1 MQVFMRTAF
10 SAAAIAALSI
20 SFAQAQQTLA
30 PVVVS
35 ANPLG
40 ADINDLITPVSVLRG
55 DQLTQNQSSTLGQTL
70 NQLPGVSSSDFGPN
84 SSRPVIRGLDGDR
97 IRIMNNGGASMD
109 VSGLSYD
116 HAVGIEPLLVEQ
128 IEVVRGPAALQYGG
142 SAIGGAVNVID
153 NRIPKAPVKGV
164 NGRGELR
171 AGGAE
176 SERAAAGVVT
186 VGDGRFALHVD
197 GADRKTDDLK
207 VPKQAGRRDE
217 DGPGSLNQGRL
228 LNSNSDQQSGA
239 IGASLTGDHGYLG
252 ISLDSYK
259 NDYGTGLFEVEDDE
273 TDLTKPKRIR
283 LKQERLTLA
292 GEQRNLAGKM
302 GPLESI
308 RGSFSSTDYKHEELA
323 GGEVEATYKNKGW
336 DSRIEGT
343 HLPIQTSLGALKG
356 AWGIQGSESKFS
368 ATGSEHHGTF
378 VPNAKTDSKA
388 LFVFEELS
396 FAPGKAVNAGFRYED
411 VKVQSLGGVKHID
424 NGVSETFDVDSK
436 KFKPFSLALGY
447 RQDMGAGWTGTAG
460 LSYTERAPTFY
471 ELYADGEHHAT
482 GTYERGNSS
491 NKKEKGTTLELGM
504 KFKTPTTR
512 ANFSAYVT
520 EFSNFIG
527 LVQGGYVNHHGEYP
541 RLDKED
547 CEAAVNP
554 RQHCSPLYNFTGI
567 KARLYGLEADG
578 RFPLASGLFGK
589 ASQLN
594 LDWKADYARGEN
606 RTTGG
611 ALPRIAPFR
620 LSSALVYSEGKY
632 SSQVDVQHA
641 ARQNRYADDLG
652 ATPSYTMFGLG
663 ASYKTAVSGM
673 KSAYLFLRVHNLTN
687 VEARNASSVLRDMAP
702 AGARAIRV
710 GFRGNF

>member
-20 SFAQAQQTLA
+20 PFAHAQQTLS

-116 HAVGIEPLLVEQ
+116 HAVGIEPLLVDQ

-164 NGRGELR
+164 HGRGELR

-176 SERAAAGVVT
+176 SERAAAGLVT

-197 GADRKTDDLK
+197 GSDRKTDDLR
-207 VPKQAGRRDE
+207 VPKQAGR
-217 DGPGSLNQGRL
+217 GAAINQGRL
-228 LNSNSDQQSGA
+228 LNSNADQQSGA
-239 IGASLTGDHGYLG
+239 VGASLTGDHGYVGL
-252 ISLDSYK
+252 SVDSYR
-259 NDYGTGLFEVEDDE
+259 NDYGTGLFENPDDL
-273 TDLTKPKRIR
+273 DDPKRIK
-283 LKQERLTLA
+283 LKQDRLTLA
-292 GEQRNLAGKM
+292 GEQRNLGGKM

-323 GGEVEATYKNKGW
+323 GGAVESTFKNKGW

-343 HLPIQTSLGALKG
+343 HLPIQTSLGSLKG

-368 ATGSEHHGTF
+368 ATSSGAHGAF

-411 VKVQSLGGVKHID
+411 VKVQSLG
-424 NGVSETFDVDSK
+424 NGVDDHFPVDSK

-447 RQDMGAGWTGTAG
+447 RQDMGSGWTGTGG

-482 GTYERGNSS
+482 GTYERGNSN
-491 NKKEKGTTLELGM
+491 NKKEKGTTLEFGM

-527 LVQGGYVNHHGEYP
+527 LVQDGYINENELLSTTPADGY
-541 RLDKED
+541 
-547 CEAAVNP
+547 
-554 RQHCSPLYNFTGI
+554 SPLYNFQGI

-578 RFPLASGLFGK
+578 RFPLATGLFGK
-589 ASQLN
+589 AGQLN
-594 LDWKADYARGEN
+594 VDWKADYARGEN
-606 RTTGG
+606 RSTGG
-611 ALPRIAPFR
+611 ALPRIAPLR

-702 AGARAIRV
+702 AGARAIKV
-710 GFRGNF
+710 GLRGNF

>member
-10 SAAAIAALSI
+10 SAAAVAALSI
-20 SFAQAQQTLA
+20 PFAHAQQTLE

-55 DQLTQNQSSTLGQTL
+55 DQLSQKQSSTLGQTL
-70 NQLPGVSSSDFGPN
+70 NGLPGVGSTDFGPN
-84 SSRPVIRGLDGDR
+84 SSRPTIRGLDGDR
-97 IRIMNNGGASMD
+97 VRVMSNGGASLD
-109 VSGLSYD
+109 AATLSYD
-116 HAVGIEPLLVEQ
+116 HAVAIEPLLVEQ

-164 NGRGELR
+164 HGRAEVR

-176 SERAAAGVVT
+176 SEKAAAGLVT
-186 VGDGRFALHVD
+186 AGDGAFAIHVD
-197 GADRKTDDLK
+197 GSSRKTDNLK
-207 VPKQAGRRDE
+207 VPKQAGR
-217 DGPGSLNQGRL
+217 GNSLNSGAL
-228 LNSNSDQQSGA
+228 LNSDADQQGGA
-239 IGASLTGDHGYLG
+239 VGFSLTNDHGYLG
-252 ISLDSYK
+252 FSVDTYR
-259 NDYGTGLFEVEDDE
+259 NEYGTGLYEGDVI
-273 TDLTKPKRIR
+273 TNPTRIK
-283 LKQERLTLA
+283 LKQDKLTLA
-292 GEQRNLAGKM
+292 GEQRNLSGKAG
-302 GPLESI
+302 PFESI
-308 RGSFSSTDYKHEELA
+308 RGSFSTTDYKHEESA
-323 GGEVEATYKNKGW
+323 GGVVESTFKNKGW

-343 HLPIQTSLGALKG
+343 HLPIQTSLGSLKG
-356 AWGIQGSESKFS
+356 AWGVQGAESKFS
-368 ATGSEHHGTF
+368 AIGDATF
-378 VPNAKTDSKA
+378 VPNTQTNSMA

-396 FAPGKAVNAGFRYED
+396 FAPGKAVNGGLRLES
-411 VKVQSLGGVKHID
+411 VKVDSFGGGN
-424 NGVSETFDVDSK
+424 NGEGDPFTADSK
-436 KFKPFSLALGY
+436 KFKPFSASVGY
-447 RQDMGAGWTGTAG
+447 RQDVGSGWTATSG

-471 ELYADGEHHAT
+471 ELYANGMHHAT
-482 GTYERGNSS
+482 ETYEAGNVN

-512 ANFSAYVT
+512 ANFGAYVT

-527 LVQGGYVNHHGEYP
+527 LEQDGYVDEEDGSINGQTIDACQTARDSSGECVP
-541 RLDKED
+541 K
-547 CEAAVNP
+547 
-554 RQHCSPLYNFTGI
+554 YNFSGI

-594 LDWKADYARGEN
+594 MDWKADYVRGEN
-606 RTTGG
+606 RSTGG
-611 ALPRIAPFR
+611 ALPRISPFR

-632 SSQVDVQHA
+632 SSQVDVQYA

-673 KSAYLFLRVHNLTN
+673 KSAYLFMRVDNVTD

-702 AGARAIRV
+702 AGARAIKV
-710 GFRGNF
+710 GLRGNF

>member
-10 SAAAIAALSI
+10 SAAAIAALSVP
-20 SFAQAQQTLA
+20 FAHAQQTLA

-55 DQLTQNQSSTLGQTL
+55 DQLSQKQSSTLGQTL
-70 NQLPGVSSSDFGPN
+70 NGLPGVGSTDFGPN
-84 SSRPVIRGLDGDR
+84 SSRPTIRGLDGDR
-97 IRIMNNGGASMD
+97 VRVMSNGGASLD
-109 VSGLSYD
+109 ASTLSYD
-116 HAVGIEPLLVEQ
+116 HAVAMEPLLVEQ

-164 NGRGELR
+164 HGRAEVR

-176 SERAAAGVVT
+176 SEKATAGLVT
-186 VGDGRFALHVD
+186 AGDGAFAIHVD
-197 GADRKTDDLK
+197 GSSRKTDDLK
-207 VPKQAGRRDE
+207 VPKQAGRE
-217 DGPGSLNQGRL
+217 GYISQGKL
-228 LNSNSDQQSGA
+228 LNSDADQQGGA
-239 IGASLTGDHGYLG
+239 LGFSLTNDHGYLG
-252 ISLDSYK
+252 LSVDTYR
-259 NDYGTGLFEVEDDE
+259 NEYGTGLYEEGIIARP
-273 TDLTKPKRIR
+273 TRIK
-283 LKQERLTLA
+283 LKQDKLTLA
-292 GEQRNLAGKM
+292 GEQRNLGGKAG
-302 GPLESI
+302 PFESI
-308 RGSFSSTDYKHEELA
+308 RGSFSTTDYKHEESA
-323 GGEVEATYKNKGW
+323 GGAVESTFKNKGW

-343 HLPIQTSLGALKG
+343 HLPIQTSMGALKG
-356 AWGIQGSESKFS
+356 AWGIQGAESKFS
-368 ATGSEHHGTF
+368 AIGEKTF
-378 VPNAKTDSKA
+378 VPNTQTNSMA

-396 FAPGKAVNAGFRYED
+396 FAPGKAVNAGLRLESVKVDSFGGGNSGED
-411 VKVQSLGGVKHID
+411 V
-424 NGVSETFDVDSK
+424 EFDADSK
-436 KFKPFSLALGY
+436 KFKPFSASVGY
-447 RQDMGAGWTGTAG
+447 RQDVGSGWTATSG

-471 ELYADGEHHAT
+471 ELYANGMHHAT
-482 GTYERGNSS
+482 ETYEQGNAN

-512 ANFSAYVT
+512 ANFGAYVT

-527 LVQGGYVNHHGEYP
+527 LIQDGEVV
-541 RLDKED
+541 
-547 CEAAVNP
+547 EATADNGTDFVAGQVCNGSTHADAECVP
-554 RQHCSPLYNFTGI
+554 KYNFSGI

-594 LDWKADYARGEN
+594 MDWKADYVRGEN
-606 RTTGG
+606 RSTGG
-611 ALPRIAPFR
+611 ALPRISPFR

-632 SSQVDVQHA
+632 SSQVDVQYA

-673 KSAYLFLRVHNLTN
+673 KSAYLFMRVDNVTD

-702 AGARAIRV
+702 AGARAIKV
-710 GFRGNF
+710 GLRGNF

>member
-20 SFAQAQQTLA
+20 QFAHAQQTLE

-55 DQLTQNQSSTLGQTL
+55 DQLAQKQSSTLGQTL
-70 NQLPGVSSSDFGPN
+70 NGLPGVGSTDFGPN
-84 SSRPVIRGLDGDR
+84 SSRPTIRGLDGDR
-97 IRIMNNGGASMD
+97 VRVMSNGGASLD
-109 VSGLSYD
+109 ASTLSYD
-116 HAVGIEPLLVEQ
+116 HAVAIEPLLVEQ

-164 NGRGELR
+164 HGRAEVR

-176 SERAAAGVVT
+176 SEKAAAGLVT
-186 VGDGRFALHVD
+186 AGDGAFAIHVD
-197 GADRKTDDLK
+197 GSSRKTDNLK
-207 VPKQAGRRDE
+207 VPKQAGRGDF
-217 DGPGSLNQGRL
+217 LNSGTL
-228 LNSNSDQQSGA
+228 LNSDADQQGGA
-239 IGASLTGDHGYLG
+239 AGFSLTNDHGYLG
-252 ISLDSYK
+252 FSVDTYR
-259 NDYGTGLFEVEDDE
+259 NEYGTGLYEEGNIARP
-273 TDLTKPKRIR
+273 TRIK
-283 LKQERLTLA
+283 LKQDKLTLA
-292 GEQRNLAGKM
+292 GEQRNLSGKAG
-302 GPLESI
+302 PFESI
-308 RGSFSSTDYKHEELA
+308 RGSFSTTDYKHEESA
-323 GGEVEATYKNKGW
+323 GGAVESTFKNKGW

-343 HLPIQTSLGALKG
+343 HLPIQTSLGSLKG
-356 AWGIQGSESKFS
+356 AWGVQGSDFKFS
-368 ATGSEHHGTF
+368 ASSEEATF
-378 VPNAKTDSKA
+378 VPNTQTNSMA

-396 FAPGKAVNAGFRYED
+396 FAEGKAVNAGLRLES
-411 VKVQSLGGVKHID
+411 VKVDSFGGGD
-424 NGVSETFDVDSK
+424 NGEGELFTADSK
-436 KFKPFSLALGY
+436 KFKPFSASVGY
-447 RQDMGAGWTGTAG
+447 RQDMGSGWTATSG

-471 ELYADGEHHAT
+471 ELYANGMHHAT
-482 GTYERGNSS
+482 ETYEAGNVN

-512 ANFSAYVT
+512 ANFGAYVT

-527 LVQGGYVNHHGEYP
+527 LVQDGYV
-541 RLDKED
+541 DED
-547 CEAAVNP
+547 DGGDGNSDLNTCNTNFG
-554 RQHCSPLYNFTGI
+554 HCVPKYNFTGI

-578 RFPLASGLFGK
+578 RLPLASGLFGK

-594 LDWKADYARGEN
+594 MDWKADYVRGEN
-606 RTTGG
+606 RSTGG
-611 ALPRIAPFR
+611 ALPRISPFR

-632 SSQVDVQHA
+632 SSQVDVQYA

-663 ASYKTAVSGM
+663 ASYKTAISGM
-673 KSAYLFLRVHNLTN
+673 KSAYLFMRVDNLTD

-710 GFRGNF
+710 GLRGNF

>member
-10 SAAAIAALSI
+10 SAAAVAALSI
-20 SFAQAQQTLA
+20 PFAHAQQTLS

-116 HAVGIEPLLVEQ
+116 HAVAIEPLLVDQ

-153 NRIPKAPVKGV
+153 NRIPKAPIKGV
-164 NGRGELR
+164 HGRGELR

-176 SERAAAGVVT
+176 SERAAAGMVT

-197 GADRKTDDLK
+197 GSDRKTDDLK

-217 DGPGSLNQGRL
+217 NGPGSLNQGRL
-228 LNSNSDQQSGA
+228 LNSNADQQSGA
-239 IGASLTGDHGYLG
+239 VGASLTGDHGYVGLS
-252 ISLDSYK
+252 IDSYK
-259 NDYGTGLFEVEDDE
+259 NNYGTGLFEVEDDV
-273 TDLTKPKRIR
+273 TDLTKPKRIN
-283 LKQERLTLA
+283 LKQDRLTLA
-292 GEQRNLAGKM
+292 GEQRNLGGKAG
-302 GPLESI
+302 PFESI
-308 RGSFSSTDYKHEELA
+308 RGSFSSTDYKHEELKA
-323 GGEVEATYKNKGW
+323 NEVEATFKNKGW

-343 HLPIQTSLGALKG
+343 HIPIQTSLGSLKG

-411 VKVQSLGGVKHID
+411 VKVQSLGGVKHDDDIF
-424 NGVSETFDVDSK
+424 SSDSK

-447 RQDMGAGWTGTAG
+447 RQDMGSGWTATTG

-482 GTYERGNSS
+482 GTYERGNSN

-527 LVQGGYVNHHGEYP
+527 LVQDGYVDHHGENQSP
-541 RLDKED
+541 TKNA
-547 CEAAVNP
+547 CEGDPPVE
-554 RQHCSPLYNFTGI
+554 HCSPQYKFQGI

-589 ASQLN
+589 AGQLN
-594 LDWKADYARGEN
+594 VDWKADYARGEN

-611 ALPRIAPFR
+611 ALPRIAPLR

-632 SSQVDVQHA
+632 SSQVDVQYA

-652 ATPSYTMFGLG
+652 ATPSYAMFGLG

-702 AGARAIRV
+702 AGARTIKV
-710 GFRGNF
+710 GLRGNF

>member
-10 SAAAIAALSI
+10 SAAAVAALSI
-20 SFAQAQQTLA
+20 PFAHAQQTLS

-116 HAVGIEPLLVEQ
+116 HAVAIEPLLVDQ

-153 NRIPKAPVKGV
+153 NRIPKAPIKGV
-164 NGRGELR
+164 HGRGELR

-176 SERAAAGVVT
+176 SERAAAGMVT

-197 GADRKTDDLK
+197 GSDRKTDDLK
-207 VPKQAGRRDE
+207 VPKQAGR
-217 DGPGSLNQGRL
+217 GQAINQGRL
-228 LNSNSDQQSGA
+228 LNSNADQQSGA
-239 IGASLTGDHGYLG
+239 VGASLTGDHGYLG
-252 ISLDSYK
+252 VSLDSYK
-259 NDYGTGLFEVEDDE
+259 NDYGTGLFEAN
-273 TDLTKPKRIR
+273 DLAEPKRIR
-283 LKQERLTLA
+283 LKQDRVTLA
-292 GEQRNLAGKM
+292 GEQRNLGGKAG
-302 GPLESI
+302 PFESI
-308 RGSFSSTDYKHEELA
+308 RGSFSSTDYKHEELKA
-323 GGEVEATYKNKGW
+323 NEVEATFKNKGW

-343 HLPIQTSLGALKG
+343 HIPIQTSLGSLKG

-388 LFVFEELS
+388 VFVFEELS

-411 VKVQSLGGVKHID
+411 VKVQSLGGTKHIHED
-424 NGVSETFDVDSK
+424 GDVESFAVDSK

-447 RQDMGAGWTGTAG
+447 RQDMGSGWTATSG

-482 GTYERGNSS
+482 GTYERGNSG

-527 LVQGGYVNHHGEYP
+527 LIQGTETSEEG
-541 RLDKED
+541 
-547 CEAAVNP
+547 
-554 RQHCSPLYNFTGI
+554 SPIYNFQGI

-589 ASQLN
+589 AGQLN
-594 LDWKADYARGEN
+594 VDWKADYARGEN

-611 ALPRIAPFR
+611 ALPRIAPLR

-632 SSQVDVQHA
+632 SSQVDVQYA

-652 ATPSYTMFGLG
+652 ATPSYAMFGLG

-702 AGARAIRV
+702 AGARAIKV
-710 GFRGNF
+710 GLRGNF

>member
-1 MQVFMRTAF
+1 
-10 SAAAIAALSI
+10 
-20 SFAQAQQTLA
+20 
-30 PVVVS
+30 
-35 ANPLG
+35 
-40 ADINDLITPVSVLRG
+40 
-55 DQLTQNQSSTLGQTL
+55 
-70 NQLPGVSSSDFGPN
+70 
-84 SSRPVIRGLDGDR
+84 
-97 IRIMNNGGASMD
+97 
-109 VSGLSYD
+109 
-116 HAVGIEPLLVEQ
+116 
-128 IEVVRGPAALQYGG
+128 
-142 SAIGGAVNVID
+142 
-153 NRIPKAPVKGV
+153 
-164 NGRGELR
+164 
-171 AGGAE
+171 
-176 SERAAAGVVT
+176 VT

-197 GADRKTDDLK
+197 GSDRKTDDLK
-207 VPKQAGRRDE
+207 VPKQAGRAGE
-217 DGPGSLNQGRL
+217 DGARGSLNQGRL

-239 IGASLTGDHGYLG
+239 VGASLTGDHGYLG

-259 NDYGTGLFEVEDDE
+259 NDYGTGLFEVHDDE
-273 TDLTKPKRIR
+273 TDLTKPKRIK

-292 GEQRNLAGKM
+292 GEQRNLGGKAG
-302 GPLESI
+302 PFESI
-308 RGSFSSTDYKHEELA
+308 RGSFSSTDYKHEELV

-343 HLPIQTSLGALKG
+343 HIPIQTSLGTLKG

-411 VKVQSLGGVKHID
+411 VKVQSLGGAKHIHED
-424 NGVSETFDVDSK
+424 GHVESFAVDSK

-447 RQDMGAGWTGTAG
+447 RQDMGSGWTATSG

-471 ELYADGEHHAT
+471 ELYADGDHHAT
-482 GTYERGNSS
+482 GTYERGNSN

-527 LVQGGYVNHHGEYP
+527 LVQGGYVDHDEP
-541 RLDKED
+541 EEVLLTKCD
-547 CEAAVNP
+547 
-554 RQHCSPLYNFTGI
+554 HCSPLYNFQGI
-567 KARLYGLEADG
+567 KARVYGLEADG

-589 ASQLN
+589 AGQLN
-594 LDWKADYARGEN
+594 MDWRADYVRGQN
-606 RTTGG
+606 RSIGG
-611 ALPRIAPFR
+611 ALPRISPFR

-663 ASYKTAVSGM
+663 ASYKTTVSGM
-673 KSAYLFLRVHNLTN
+673 KSAYLFMRVDNVTD

-702 AGARAIRV
+702 AGARAIKV
-710 GFRGNF
+710 GLRGNF

>member
-10 SAAAIAALSI
+10 SAATVAALSI

-55 DQLTQNQSSTLGQTL
+55 DQLSQKQSSTLGQTL
-70 NQLPGVSSSDFGPN
+70 NGLPGVGSTDFGPN
-84 SSRPVIRGLDGDR
+84 SSRPTIRGLDGDR
-97 IRIMNNGGASMD
+97 VRVMSNGGASLD
-109 VSGLSYD
+109 ASTLSYD
-116 HAVGIEPLLVEQ
+116 HAVAMEPLLVEQ

-164 NGRGELR
+164 HGRAEVR

-176 SERAAAGVVT
+176 SEKATAGMVT
-186 VGDGRFALHVD
+186 VGNGAFAIHVD
-197 GADRKTDDLK
+197 GSSRKADDLK
-207 VPKQAGRRDE
+207 VPKQAGRE
-217 DGPGSLNQGRL
+217 GFVSQGKL
-228 LNSNSDQQSGA
+228 LNSDADQQGGA
-239 IGASLTGDHGYLG
+239 LGFSLTNDHGYVGL
-252 ISLDSYK
+252 SVDTYR
-259 NDYGTGLFEVEDDE
+259 NDYGTGLFEEGDI
-273 TDLTKPKRIR
+273 TNPTRIK
-283 LKQERLTLA
+283 LKQDKLTFA
-292 GEQRNLAGKM
+292 GEQRNLGGKAG
-302 GPLESI
+302 PFESI
-308 RGSFSSTDYKHEELA
+308 RGSFSTTDYKHEESA
-323 GGEVEATYKNKGW
+323 GGVVESTFKNKGW

-343 HLPIQTSLGALKG
+343 HLPIQTSMGALKG
-356 AWGIQGSESKFS
+356 AWGIQGAESKFS
-368 ATGSEHHGTF
+368 AIGAATF
-378 VPNAKTDSKA
+378 VPNTQTNSMA

-396 FAPGKAVNAGFRYED
+396 FAPGKAVNAGLRLD
-411 VKVQSLGGVKHID
+411 SVKVDSLGGGV
-424 NGVSETFDVDSK
+424 NGEGRTFDADSK
-436 KFKPFSLALGY
+436 KFKPLSASVGY
-447 RQDMGAGWTGTAG
+447 RQDVGSGWTATSG

-471 ELYADGEHHAT
+471 ELYANGMHHAT
-482 GTYERGNSS
+482 ETYEQGNAN
-491 NKKEKGTTLELGM
+491 NKKEKGATLELGM

-512 ANFSAYVT
+512 ANFGAYVT

-527 LVQGGYVNHHGEYP
+527 LIQDGEVDEATGG
-541 RLDKED
+541 D
-547 CEAAVNP
+547 CGADPCVP
-554 RQHCSPLYNFTGI
+554 KYNFSGI

-594 LDWKADYARGEN
+594 MDWKADYVRGEN
-606 RTTGG
+606 RSTGG
-611 ALPRIAPFR
+611 ALPRISPLR

-632 SSQVDVQHA
+632 SSQMDVQYA

-673 KSAYLFLRVHNLTN
+673 KSAYLFMRVDNVTD

-702 AGARAIRV
+702 AGARAIKV
-710 GFRGNF
+710 GLRGNF

>member
-20 SFAQAQQTLA
+20 SFAHAQQTLA

-207 VPKQAGRRDE
+207 VPKQAGR
-217 DGPGSLNQGRL
+217 GAATNQGRL

-239 IGASLTGDHGYLG
+239 IGASLTGDHGYVGLS
-252 ISLDSYK
+252 IDSYK
-259 NDYGTGLFEVEDDE
+259 NDYGTGLFESP
-273 TDLTKPKRIR
+273 TDLDEPKRIK
-283 LKQERLTLA
+283 LKQDRLTLA

-323 GGEVEATYKNKGW
+323 GGVVESTFKNKGW

-343 HLPIQTSLGALKG
+343 HVPIQTSLGALKG

-368 ATGSEHHGTF
+368 AVGSVEHGAF

-411 VKVQSLGGVKHID
+411 VKVQSLGGAKHD
-424 NGVSETFDVDSK
+424 DETFDVDSK

-482 GTYERGNSS
+482 GTYEKGNSN

-527 LVQGGYVNHHGEYP
+527 LVQDGYIDPHDESITGQT
-541 RLDKED
+541 KGTCGAD
-547 CEAAVNP
+547 CL
-554 RQHCSPLYNFTGI
+554 PLYNFTGI
-567 KARLYGLEADG
+567 KARLYGLEANG

-611 ALPRIAPFR
+611 ALPRIAPLR

-641 ARQNRYADDLG
+641 ARQNRYVDDLG

-663 ASYKTAVSGM
+663 ASYKTVVSGM

>member
-20 SFAQAQQTLA
+20 PFAHAQQTLA

-164 NGRGELR
+164 HGRGELR

-176 SERAAAGVVT
+176 SERAAAGLVT

-207 VPKQAGRRDE
+207 VPKQAGR
-217 DGPGSLNQGRL
+217 GVAINQGRL
-228 LNSNSDQQSGA
+228 LNSNADQQSGA
-239 IGASLTGDHGYLG
+239 IGASLTSDHGYLG
-252 ISLDSYK
+252 VSLDSYK
-259 NDYGTGLFEVEDDE
+259 NDYGTGLFEGDD
-273 TDLTKPKRIR
+273 LLNPKRIK
-283 LKQERLTLA
+283 LKQDRLTLA

-308 RGSFSSTDYKHEELA
+308 RGSLSSTDYKHEELA
-323 GGEVEATYKNKGW
+323 GGVVEATFKNKGW

-343 HLPIQTSLGALKG
+343 HVPIQNSLGSLKG

-368 ATGSEHHGTF
+368 ATSFGAHGAF

-411 VKVQSLGGVKHID
+411 VKVQSLG
-424 NGVSETFDVDSK
+424 NGVDDHFPVDSK

-447 RQDMGAGWTGTAG
+447 RQDMGSGWTATSG

-482 GTYERGNSS
+482 GTYEKGNSN

-512 ANFSAYVT
+512 TNFSAYVT

-527 LVQGGYVNHHGEYP
+527 LIQEPNAF
-541 RLDKED
+541 ED
-547 CEAAVNP
+547 GKPV
-554 RQHCSPLYNFTGI
+554 YNFQGI

-589 ASQLN
+589 AGQLN
-594 LDWKADYARGEN
+594 IDWKADYARGEN
-606 RTTGG
+606 RSTGG

-702 AGARAIRV
+702 AGARAIKV
-710 GFRGNF
+710 GLRGNF

>member
-20 SFAQAQQTLA
+20 QFAHAQQTLE

-55 DQLTQNQSSTLGQTL
+55 DQLAQKQSSTLGQTL
-70 NQLPGVSSSDFGPN
+70 NGLPGVGSTDFGPN
-84 SSRPVIRGLDGDR
+84 SSRPTIRGLDGDR
-97 IRIMNNGGASMD
+97 VRVMSNGGASLD
-109 VSGLSYD
+109 ASTLSYD
-116 HAVGIEPLLVEQ
+116 HAVAIEPLLIEQ

-164 NGRGELR
+164 HGRAEVR

-176 SERAAAGVVT
+176 SEKAAAGLVT
-186 VGDGRFALHVD
+186 AGDGAFAIHVD
-197 GADRKTDDLK
+197 GSSRKTDNLK
-207 VPKQAGRRDE
+207 VPKQAGRE
-217 DGPGSLNQGRL
+217 GFISEGKL
-228 LNSNSDQQSGA
+228 LNSDADQQGGA
-239 IGASLTGDHGYLG
+239 VGFSLTNDHGYLG
-252 ISLDSYK
+252 LSVDTYR
-259 NDYGTGLFEVEDDE
+259 NEYGTGLYEEGGGP
-273 TDLTKPKRIR
+273 TRIK
-283 LKQERLTLA
+283 LKQDKLTLA
-292 GEQRNLAGKM
+292 GEQRNLSGKAG
-302 GPLESI
+302 PFESI
-308 RGSFSSTDYKHEELA
+308 RGSFSTTDYKHEESA
-323 GGEVEATYKNKGW
+323 GGVVESTFKNKGW

-343 HLPIQTSLGALKG
+343 HLPIQTSLGSLKG
-356 AWGIQGSESKFS
+356 AWGVQGSDFKFS
-368 ATGSEHHGTF
+368 ASSEEATF
-378 VPNAKTDSKA
+378 VPNTQTNSMA

-396 FAPGKAVNAGFRYED
+396 FAEGKAVNAGLRLES
-411 VKVQSLGGVKHID
+411 VKVDSFGGGE
-424 NGVSETFDVDSK
+424 NGEGELFTADSK
-436 KFKPFSLALGY
+436 KFKPFSASVGY
-447 RQDMGAGWTGTAG
+447 RQDMGSGWTATSG

-471 ELYADGEHHAT
+471 ELYANGMHHAT
-482 GTYERGNSS
+482 ETYEAGNVN

-512 ANFSAYVT
+512 ANFGAYVT

-527 LVQGGYVNHHGEYP
+527 LIQGGEVVEATDDNSDNNGTI
-541 RLDKED
+541 DFTAGQG
-547 CEAAVNP
+547 CTTAIEAAGAECVP
-554 RQHCSPLYNFTGI
+554 KYNFSGI

-594 LDWKADYARGEN
+594 MDWKADYVRGEN
-606 RTTGG
+606 RSTGG
-611 ALPRIAPFR
+611 ALPRISPLR

-632 SSQVDVQHA
+632 SSQVDVQYA

-663 ASYKTAVSGM
+663 ASYKTAISGM
-673 KSAYLFLRVHNLTN
+673 KSAYLFMRVDNLTD

-710 GFRGNF
+710 GLRGNF

>member
-20 SFAQAQQTLA
+20 PFAHAQQTLA

-164 NGRGELR
+164 HGRGELR

-176 SERAAAGVVT
+176 SERAAAGLVT

-197 GADRKTDDLK
+197 GSDRKTDDLK
-207 VPKQAGRRDE
+207 VPKQAGR
-217 DGPGSLNQGRL
+217 GAATNQGRL
-228 LNSNSDQQSGA
+228 LNSNADQQSGA
-239 IGASLTGDHGYLG
+239 IGASLTSDHGYVGL
-252 ISLDSYK
+252 SVDSFR
-259 NDYGTGLFEVEDDE
+259 NDYGTGLFEDADNLA
-273 TDLTKPKRIR
+273 DPKRIK
-283 LKQERLTLA
+283 LKQDRLTLA

-323 GGEVEATYKNKGW
+323 GGAVESTFKNKGW

-343 HLPIQTSLGALKG
+343 HVPIQTSLGSLKG

-368 ATGSEHHGTF
+368 ATSFGAHGAF

-411 VKVQSLGGVKHID
+411 VKVQSLG
-424 NGVSETFDVDSK
+424 NGVDNHFPVDSK

-447 RQDMGAGWTGTAG
+447 RQDMGSGWTATSG

-482 GTYERGNSS
+482 GTYERGNSN
-491 NKKEKGTTLELGM
+491 NKKEKGGTLELGM

-527 LVQGGYVNHHGEYP
+527 LVQDGYADEHG
-541 RLDKED
+541 DICIQGTSGCVSK
-547 CEAAVNP
+547 
-554 RQHCSPLYNFTGI
+554 YNFTGI

-578 RFPLASGLFGK
+578 RLPLVSGLFGK
-589 ASQLN
+589 AGQLN
-594 LDWKADYARGEN
+594 VDWKADYARGEN

-632 SSQVDVQHA
+632 SSQVDVQRA

-702 AGARAIRV
+702 AGTRAIKV
-710 GFRGNF
+710 GLRGNF

>member
-1 MQVFMRTAF
+1 
-10 SAAAIAALSI
+10 
-20 SFAQAQQTLA
+20 
-30 PVVVS
+30 
-35 ANPLG
+35 
-40 ADINDLITPVSVLRG
+40 
-55 DQLTQNQSSTLGQTL
+55 
-70 NQLPGVSSSDFGPN
+70 
-84 SSRPVIRGLDGDR
+84 
-97 IRIMNNGGASMD
+97 
-109 VSGLSYD
+109 
-116 HAVGIEPLLVEQ
+116 
-128 IEVVRGPAALQYGG
+128 
-142 SAIGGAVNVID
+142 
-153 NRIPKAPVKGV
+153 
-164 NGRGELR
+164 
-171 AGGAE
+171 
-176 SERAAAGVVT
+176 
-186 VGDGRFALHVD
+186 
-197 GADRKTDDLK
+197 

-217 DGPGSLNQGRL
+217 GGPGSLNQGRL

-239 IGASLTGDHGYLG
+239 IGASLTGDHGYVG

-259 NDYGTGLFEVEDDE
+259 NDYGTGLFEVGHHDETDDHDE
-273 TDLTKPKRIR
+273 TDLTKPKRIK

-292 GEQRNLAGKM
+292 GEQRNLGGKAG
-302 GPLESI
+302 PFESI

-323 GGEVEATYKNKGW
+323 GGEVEATFKNKGW

-343 HLPIQTSLGALKG
+343 HIPIQTSLGSLKG

-388 LFVFEELS
+388 VFVFEELS

-411 VKVQSLGGVKHID
+411 VKVQSLGGVKHED
-424 NGVSETFDVDSK
+424 DVFSTDSK

-447 RQDMGAGWTGTAG
+447 RQDMGSGWTATSG

-482 GTYERGNSS
+482 GTYERGNSG

-527 LVQGGYVNHHGEYP
+527 LEQGGYVDHEHPEITHSNKDECDEP
-541 RLDKED
+541 D
-547 CEAAVNP
+547 
-554 RQHCSPLYNFTGI
+554 HCSPLYNFQGI

-594 LDWKADYARGEN
+594 MDWKADYVRGEN
-606 RTTGG
+606 RSTGG
-611 ALPRIAPFR
+611 ALPRISPFR

-632 SSQVDVQHA
+632 SSQVDVQYA

-673 KSAYLFLRVHNLTN
+673 KSAYLFMRVDNVTD

-702 AGARAIRV
+702 AGARAIKV
-710 GFRGNF
+710 GLRGNF